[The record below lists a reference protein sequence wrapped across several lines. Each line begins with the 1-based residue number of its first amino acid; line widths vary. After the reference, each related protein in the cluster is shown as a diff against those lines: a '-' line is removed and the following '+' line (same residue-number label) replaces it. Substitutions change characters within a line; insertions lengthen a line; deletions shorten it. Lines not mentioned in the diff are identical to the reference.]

1 MTQELP
7 PFSCSHSPNI
17 PELLL
22 TLNCSLAISTY
33 QAGKVI
39 FISAKNAQ
47 QLIQLPRSFKKP
59 MGIALK
65 ENRMAIAT
73 KNEVVILSNTPGLAP
88 SYPKKPNTYDALF
101 MPRAAYY
108 TGELDIHD
116 LHWTAQGL
124 LAVNTRFSCLALI
137 NDQFSF
143 TPIWKP
149 AFISSLQTTDQ
160 CHLNGMALQNDK
172 PKYLTALGTTDSAG
186 GWRQRKANGGVLL
199 DAETQEIILSGLP
212 MPHSPRIFDQ
222 HLLAL
227 LSATGELIK
236 VDPATGKYQV
246 IQKFNGFVRGM
257 DRKGDYLFIGLSKL
271 RTTSKAFGDLPIA
284 SKSVFC
290 GVAVVHLPTGR
301 LEGHIKY
308 ENSVEEIFDIRVLPG
323 MRRPGIVNNLNNDQA
338 RLISMPEGNYWAQS
352 DQSNEYDSHEE

>member
-1 MTQELP
+1 MPQELP
-7 PFSCSHSPNI
+7 PFSCSHSPSV
-17 PELLL
+17 PELLSK
-22 TLNCSLAISTY
+22 LNCSLAISTY

-39 FISAKNAQ
+39 FISAKNSQ

-59 MGIALK
+59 MGIALE

-88 SYPKKPNTYDALF
+88 NYPKNPGTYDALF

-116 LHWTAQGL
+116 LHWTTQGL
-124 LAVNTRFSCLALI
+124 LAVNTRFSCLAMI

-143 TPIWKP
+143 TPVWKP
-149 AFISSLQTTDQ
+149 TFISSLQPNDH
-160 CHLNGMALQNDK
+160 CHLNGMALLNDK

-186 GWRQRKANGGVLL
+186 GWRPGKANGGVLL
-199 DAETQEIILSGLP
+199 DADTQEIILNGLP
-212 MPHSPRIFDQ
+212 MPHSPRLFDQ
-222 HLLAL
+222 HLFAL
-227 LSATGELIK
+227 LSATGELIHI
-236 VDPATGKYQV
+236 DPATGKYQV

-257 DRKGDYLFIGLSKL
+257 DRIGDYVFIGLSKL

-290 GVAVVHLPTGR
+290 GVAIVHLPTGK

-323 MRRPGIVNNLNNDQA
+323 MRRPGILNNFKDDHAQ
-338 RLISMPEGNYWAQS
+338 LITMPQGNYWAQP
-352 DQSNEYDSHEE
+352 DQIEGYVTHEE